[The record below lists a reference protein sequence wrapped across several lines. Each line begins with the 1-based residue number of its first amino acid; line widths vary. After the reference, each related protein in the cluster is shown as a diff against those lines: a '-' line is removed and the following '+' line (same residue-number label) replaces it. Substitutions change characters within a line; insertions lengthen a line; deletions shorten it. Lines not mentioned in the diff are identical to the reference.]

1 MYLGSKKIGYAE
13 MGTLAAATL
22 LPSEF
27 KPSLTLSDPK
37 SALFYNRRVPKK
49 RNQALVPV
57 RDSDL
62 LRCFHFFFIDFT
74 NWVFV
79 YSDFEKEFGVH
90 LRVLIV

>member
-1 MYLGSKKIGYAE
+1 MYLGSKKIGYSE

-37 SALFYNRRVPKK
+37 SALFYNRRIPKK

-57 RDSDL
+57 RGSL
-62 LRCFHFFFIDFT
+62 LHSIFFIDFT

-79 YSDFEKEFGVH
+79 CCDFEKEFGVH